1 VKTNLKK
8 LDKSQIEINFE
19 LDEGEFQTHIDAAL
33 LHLKEHVKVD
43 GFRQGQV
50 PKEMVEKKVGQENLL
65 MEAGDLAVKKSYAKF
80 VKENNLEPID
90 EPEVQI
96 LKIARGNPLLFKV
109 KISVLPDIV
118 LPDYKDIASK
128 IKSNEI
134 SVDEK
139 EIEDTLQ
146 YLQKSRA
153 KFTTENRAAE
163 NKDFVEIEYS
173 NKEINGGKEVR
184 DRFIL
189 GEGGFM
195 KDFEDN
201 VIGMKAGE
209 EKEFKAKFPDNTPN
223 KELAGKESSF
233 KVKMLTVQKMEVA
246 EINDEFA
253 KSLGVF
259 ENLVAL
265 KTNLKEGITMEKTE
279 AEKQRTRAEILE
291 KISINIDFDLP
302 EKMVEYEKVRLFEDL
317 KKQVS
322 GQFKITF
329 AEYLTSIKK
338 TEEEIKNSFKLEAE
352 KRIKNFLV
360 LRQIGLAEKIKVSDA
375 QLEEEMNTTIKR
387 YTKEQLAKIDI
398 NELKEYTKGAIY
410 NEKIF
415 QWLEK
420 LSR

>member
-1 VKTNLKK
+1 MKTNLKK